1 MNTFQK
7 IGALFVNLTKIYGKY
22 PFFYQKLFIV
32 ILSMFLLPVYFI
44 IVVILSALNLL
55 GFLIFRIY
63 IINKL
68 INEIFFVFSSNPTL
82 SWTDLFFVPGALIY
96 YAYYLFQILIS
107 LILGFLCDFIA
118 EVISSRNHADGYVL
132 VWPSA
137 FVGAHHGVYSEY
149 LF

>member
-7 IGALFVNLTKIYGKY
+7 IGALFVNLTKIYGDY
-22 PFFYQKLFIV
+22 PFFYQKLLIV
-32 ILSMFLLPVYFI
+32 ILSIFLLPVYFI
-44 IVVILSALNLL
+44 LVVILSALNLL

-96 YAYYLFQILIS
+96 YTYYLFQILIS

-118 EVISSRNHADGYVL
+118 EVISSRNHAYGYVL

-137 FVGAHHGVYSEY
+137 FVGAHHGVYSEH